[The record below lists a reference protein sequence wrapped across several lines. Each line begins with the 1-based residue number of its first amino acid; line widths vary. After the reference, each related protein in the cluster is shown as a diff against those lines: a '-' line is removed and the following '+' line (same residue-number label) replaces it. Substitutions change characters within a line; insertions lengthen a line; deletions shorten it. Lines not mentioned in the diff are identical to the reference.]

1 MADTNSILGSSI
13 LGQNLGPC
21 NVYFD
26 TESGGTNTYMGKTD
40 QTTIRKTTEKTDLVT
55 SQDGAGR
62 ADAVITTETWEVEFG
77 MAQATLERQAEIDE
91 SIDLVMT
98 GPNITGAFFSSV
110 IGNGD
115 LENAKQ
121 MKIVRIKDG
130 EDSTNP
136 LDTIT
141 LNKARITAS
150 WELVFDAASQRFMG
164 TMAYCYK
171 DPDVLDS
178 LGRPTFGFV
187 GTV

>member
-1 MADTNSILGSSI
+1 MSTNSILGSEI

-21 NVYFD
+21 NVYWD
-26 TESGGTNTYMGKTD
+26 TETGGVNLFLGKTD
-40 QTTIRKTTEKTDLVT
+40 ATTIRKTTEKTDLVT

-77 MAQATLERQAEIDE
+77 LAQATLDRQAEIDE
-91 SIDLVMT
+91 SIDTNLS
-98 GPNITGAFFSSV
+98 GPDIIGAYFASV

-121 MKIVRIKDG
+121 MKIIRIKNG
-130 EDSTNP
+130 VDSTNP

-141 LNKARITAS
+141 FWKARVTS
-150 WELVFDAASQRFMG
+150 SFELVYDAASQRFMG

-171 DPDVLDS
+171 DEDHPDS
-178 LGRPTFGFV
+178 LGRPTFAKV